1 MGEILKDRHKYRN
14 QEWRGG
20 DVAERKYMCTTRS
33 AYMCTCDYMYNLG
46 RVHKWCILTC
56 LLVLKD
62 EYFWHDT
69 MIFSDVLGI

>member
-1 MGEILKDRHKYRN
+1 MQLSVSTCE
-14 QEWRGG
+14 QTSM
-20 DVAERKYMCTTRS
+20 YMCTTRS
-33 AYMCTCDYMYNLG
+33 AYMCTSDYMYNLG